1 MQSVRHRSGGTGARR
16 RGRWHSR
23 LVVPAALAAAPA
35 NDQFAD
41 AEALSGASGSAT
53 GSNVEATKEP
63 GSPTTPATRAAPLV
77 WYRWTAS
84 TGQAVSFETC
94 GSSFDTTLAVY
105 TGSTLTT
112 LDAVAESDDACALG
126 SRVTFD
132 PVSGTTYQ
140 IAIDGFEGATG
151 TIALAWSPVP
161 APANDDFAAAEV
173 LSGSAG
179 SIYAWNLGAT
189 KEPAESAHRA
199 IPAATRSGSAGPTPR
214 QRRPPS
220 RCAAP
225 LRHAPRRLYRH

>member
-1 MQSVRHRSGGTGARR
+1 MLAVAVLAFA
-16 RGRWHSR
+16 
-23 LVVPAALAAAPA
+23 LVVPSALAAAPV

-63 GSPTTPATRAAPLV
+63 GEPDHAGDSGGASV
-77 WYRWTAS
+77 WYRWTAP
-84 TGQAVSFETC
+84 TGQAVSLETC

-105 TGSTLTT
+105 TGSTLTA

-189 KEPAESAHRA
+189 KSPLSRR
-199 IPAATRSGSAGPTPR
+199 TRQSRRPLDLVPLDRPRDSAGHLR
-214 QRRPPS
+214 GVQRR
-220 RCAAP
+220 
-225 LRHAPRRLYRH
+225 LRHAPRRLYGH